1 MSSFRKPLT
10 IYRYAGKAVL
20 QDNGKFVLPEQSVL
34 VVDASVQPLKAT
46 EMEAL
51 PEGRRGSHAVK
62 VYSDTEL
69 LMVDQGTGAQADQF
83 DWLGKRYEIVAADAY
98 QCGVINHWRMYA
110 VEVRSH

>member
-1 MSSFRKPLT
+1 MLAKLFCR
-10 IYRYAGKAVL
+10 IMAIRVAGAERFSGRCVWF
-20 QDNGKFVLPEQSVL
+20 NR
-34 VVDASVQPLKAT
+34 LKR
-46 EMEAL
+46 L
-51 PEGRRGSHAVK
+51 KWKLCPEGRRGSHAVK